1 MSSSTM
7 LQRGTHSSLSCPH
20 CGADPLKIE
29 YGACKSCRTQLAIT
43 TANNAG
49 VEPETSKVP
58 TNARQ

>member
-1 MSSSTM
+1 M